1 MAKFTSGDLVKV
13 RQGKYAGNLFVVIST
28 EGDSRAV
35 IADGSFYKC
44 DRPKRKNVKHLQKTQ
59 INLEDVAGRFA
70 GGKIPD
76 NGWLIREISA
86 VSNDGSIS
94 CKQGG

>member
-1 MAKFTSGDLVKV
+1 MTEFRIGDLVKV

-44 DRPKRKNVKHLQKTQ
+44 DKPKMKNVKHLQKTQ
-59 INLEDVAGRFA
+59 INLEDVAGRIA
-70 GGKIPD
+70 GGKVPD

-86 VSNDGSIS
+86 VSDDGSIS

>member
-1 MAKFTSGDLVKV
+1 MTEFKPGDLVKV

-44 DRPKRKNVKHLQKTQ
+44 ERPKRKNVKHLQKTQ
-59 INLEDVAGRFA
+59 INLEDVAGRIA
-70 GGKIPD
+70 NGEIPD

-86 VSNDGSIS
+86 MTTNGSIS